1 MASDTA
7 AEQTIE
13 DRELREADE
22 AASEESAEVEEFAGI
37 FRDYGSNI

>member
-7 AEQTIE
+7 AERIE
-13 DRELREADE
+13 DREIREVDE
-22 AASEESAEVEEFAGI
+22 APSEESAEVEEFAGV